1 MIFASSVTP
10 HGLGPFTPYAINKQ
24 LEPNDF
30 LSVCQLQLTFK
41 KRLEEKMN
49 ISFQSLLYFMLF

>member
-10 HGLGPFTPYAINKQ
+10 RGLGPFTPYAIYKQ
-24 LEPNDF
+24 LKPNDF

-41 KRLEEKMN
+41 KRLGVGKK
-49 ISFQSLLYFMLF
+49 